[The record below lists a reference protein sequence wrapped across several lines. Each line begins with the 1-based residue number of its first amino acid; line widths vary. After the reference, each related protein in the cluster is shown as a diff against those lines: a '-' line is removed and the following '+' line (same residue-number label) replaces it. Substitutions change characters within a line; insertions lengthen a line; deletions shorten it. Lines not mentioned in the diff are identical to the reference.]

1 MGDAVPLWVLV
12 HAWPVGTPS
21 AVAHSLEHMIS
32 QPTLPQP
39 LARWVAVNA
48 VDAAP
53 GANVATVSH
62 SLHPPSFQRAR
73 IVVVPAPTCVTEPL
87 ADTVR
92 WFAAVVAVPM
102 SERSSVVKEPTSV
115 AIATPA
121 ELRASRHQ

>member
-1 MGDAVPLWVLV
+1 MLV

-21 AVAHSLEHMIS
+21 AVAHSLEHMSS

-39 LARWVAVNA
+39 LARCVAVNA
-48 VDAAP
+48 VEAAP

-73 IVVVPAPTCVTEPL
+73 IVVVPAPTCASEPL
-87 ADTVR
+87 TDTLR
-92 WFAAVVAVPM
+92 WFAPVVAAFMADAP
-102 SERSSVVKEPTSV
+102 SVVKEPTSV

-121 ELRASRHQ
+121 LLRASTHQ